1 MNAAIHIIEQFKC
14 NLLMLKII
22 HILILVKKLMIK
34 IINLKLVII
43 SESMLLMIEMLK
55 KLLEHFMRKNCK

>member
-34 IINLKLVII
+34 ILNLKLVII